1 MENKFQHY
9 KNKIYSKNT
18 RYFRLMIKIKTEDIQ
33 KSNSW
38 PIVEAKKI
46 LKERKKYIDKKG
58 KIILQTGY
66 GPSGL
71 PHIGTFGEVARTSM
85 VVNALNYLTDL
96 PKEIITFSDD
106 LDGLRKVPDNVPNK
120 DVLNKNLHKPLTN
133 IPDPFEKFKSFGEHN
148 NEMLKK
154 FLDKFK
160 FEYKFM
166 SSTNLYKSGF
176 FNSTLKK
183 ILDNYEGIMNIIIP
197 TLGKERQ
204 KTYSPFLPICNE
216 TGKVL
221 EIPIIEIDKKN
232 SSLVFDNNGKKLKAS
247 ILDGNC
253 KLQWKVDWAMRWY
266 TLDVDFEMYGKDLI
280 ESAILSSKIIKL
292 LGKNNP
298 SGFAYELFL
307 DDKGEKI
314 SKSKGNGVT
323 IEEWLK
329 YASPESL
336 SLFMYQNP
344 KRAKKL
350 YKEIVPKAVDEYL
363 DLIEK
368 SKKQDARELL
378 LNPLWHVHNGNI
390 PSEDNI
396 MSFSMLLNL
405 VETSNASSEE
415 ILWKFVKNYK
425 TNVTKNNFPIFN
437 NLIKYSIK
445 YFNDVV
451 KQNKKYKKPNS
462 LEMKALLDLISK
474 LESCSDNMKPE
485 DIQTEIYTVGKN
497 NGYKENL
504 REWFKLIYEVVFGVE
519 NGPRLGFF
527 ISFFGRKEMISL
539 IKEKIN

>member
-176 FNSTLKK
+176 FDSTLKK

-197 TLGKERQ
+197 TLGK
-204 KTYSPFLPICNE
+204 
-216 TGKVL
+216 
-221 EIPIIEIDKKN
+221 
-232 SSLVFDNNGKKLKAS
+232 
-247 ILDGNC
+247 
-253 KLQWKVDWAMRWY
+253 
-266 TLDVDFEMYGKDLI
+266 
-280 ESAILSSKIIKL
+280 
-292 LGKNNP
+292 
-298 SGFAYELFL
+298 
-307 DDKGEKI
+307 
-314 SKSKGNGVT
+314 
-323 IEEWLK
+323 
-329 YASPESL
+329 
-336 SLFMYQNP
+336 
-344 KRAKKL
+344 
-350 YKEIVPKAVDEYL
+350 
-363 DLIEK
+363 
-368 SKKQDARELL
+368 
-378 LNPLWHVHNGNI
+378 
-390 PSEDNI
+390 
-396 MSFSMLLNL
+396 
-405 VETSNASSEE
+405 
-415 ILWKFVKNYK
+415 
-425 TNVTKNNFPIFN
+425 
-437 NLIKYSIK
+437 
-445 YFNDVV
+445 
-451 KQNKKYKKPNS
+451 
-462 LEMKALLDLISK
+462 
-474 LESCSDNMKPE
+474 
-485 DIQTEIYTVGKN
+485 
-497 NGYKENL
+497 
-504 REWFKLIYEVVFGVE
+504 
-519 NGPRLGFF
+519 
-527 ISFFGRKEMISL
+527 
-539 IKEKIN
+539 

>member
-232 SSLVFDNNGKKLKAS
+232 SSLIFDNNGKKLKAS

-323 IEEWLK
+323 IEEWLN

-378 LNPLWHVHNGNI
+378 LNPLWHVHNGKI

-425 TNVTKNNFPIFN
+425 TNVAKNNFPIFN